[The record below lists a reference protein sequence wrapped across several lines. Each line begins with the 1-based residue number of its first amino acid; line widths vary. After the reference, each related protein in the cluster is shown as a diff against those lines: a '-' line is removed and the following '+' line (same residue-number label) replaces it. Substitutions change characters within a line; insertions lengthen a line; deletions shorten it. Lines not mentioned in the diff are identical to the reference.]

1 MHFLTFTSIPGHMP
15 IAIRRQLTA
24 GSVIASSTRPTHKV
38 IFSPLSHCKPI
49 ILHGSRLKP
58 PRRAAMLGHPTADLR
73 RLPRDLVDALEPDVD
88 LAEGVLVRIFGTV
101 DVGDVGLDVAGLDEV
116 GGLRSWRG

>member
-1 MHFLTFTSIPGHMP
+1 
-15 IAIRRQLTA
+15 
-24 GSVIASSTRPTHKV
+24 
-38 IFSPLSHCKPI
+38 
-49 ILHGSRLKP
+49 
-58 PRRAAMLGHPTADLR
+58 MLGHPTADLR